1 MQRARVPARAGLAG
15 NPSDAYGGAA
25 VAVPIPGLAA
35 TVEVHDA
42 PTFAVA
48 GPADG
53 RRLIEA
59 AVRRM
64 ARRAGREDDTFEV
77 RWTTTI
83 PREVGL
89 AGSSALIIA
98 AMQALCARWDV
109 AIPPIELAHVAL
121 AVEVED
127 LGIAAGIMD
136 RAVQAFGVPVLVDG
150 DGARSLVCEPM
161 PRLVIAWSSSAAA
174 PSHQVHGPLRARFH
188 AGEADVVGAMDRLA
202 AVARAAAQALEHGD
216 VDALAECVRTT
227 YFERVGLGVVGPEL
241 IAMVDA
247 LETIGV
253 AATSAGSGGAVVGVL
268 PDDMPEA
275 DARAALS
282 RLCDGVTTLG

>member
-25 VAVPIPGLAA
+25 VAVPIPDLAA

-42 PTFAVA
+42 PAFEVA

-59 AVRRM
+59 AVRRL

-77 RWTTTI
+77 GWTTTI

-98 AMQALCARWDV
+98 TMQALCARWEL
-109 AIPPIELAHVAL
+109 AIPPIELAHMAL

-150 DGARSLVCEPM
+150 DGARSLACEPM

-188 AGEADVVGAMDRLA
+188 AGEADVVAAMDRLA
-202 AVARAAAQALEHGD
+202 ATARAAAQALEDGD
-216 VDALAECVRTT
+216 LDALSACVRVT
-227 YFERVGLGVVGPEL
+227 YAARVGLGVVGPEVA
-241 IAMVDA
+241 AMVES
-247 LETIGV
+247 LTRLGV

-268 PDDMPEA
+268 PDDVSE
-275 DARAALS
+275 DHARAALS
-282 RLCDGVTTLG
+282 PRCDGVTTLG